1 MTTPASGAAPRASA
15 QHRRCDRTAPPDNC
29 RPGRIRAA
37 PCPSAGGR
45 RAVRSAGRR
54 DRATRARRRSIR
66 RPKEQRLAA
75 PQPQARSTREYRRAP
90 DKAARGQNRHWA
102 FRNLPA
108 ARTRRAREDEERNG
122 AGRIAAAK
130 FVASRRWLRSA
141 HETAPA
147 AAAGAV
153 AGLRLKAIRAI
164 GIPVDPDDGKNDDG
178 GRFGVGVDIFAA
190 ARVASLV
197 RKTNDFA
204 HYSPLFR
211 SDAQPFGLLDRR
223 HVAISLAAI
232 SLAAIK
238 GRAR

>member
-1 MTTPASGAAPRASA
+1 MPASGAAPRAGA
-15 QHRRCDRTAPPDNC
+15 RHRRRGRMAPPGNY
-29 RPGRIRAA
+29 RPGHTRAA
-37 PCPSAGGR
+37 RCPSAGGR
-45 RAVRSAGRR
+45 RAVRSAGKQ
-54 DRATRARRRSIR
+54 DRATRARRRLIR
-66 RPKEQRLAA
+66 KPRERRLAA
-75 PQPQARSTREYRRAP
+75 PQPRARSNREYRREP
-90 DKAARGQNRHWA
+90 DKAARDQNRRWA

-108 ARTRRAREDEERNG
+108 ARTRRAREDGVGNG

-141 HETAPA
+141 HETATA

-153 AGLRLKAIRAI
+153 AGLRLKAIRAVRI
-164 GIPVDPDDGKNDDG
+164 AVDPDDGQNDAG

-204 HYSPLFR
+204 HYGPLFR

-223 HVAISLAAI
+223 HFAI

-238 GRAR
+238 GRARLTLC